1 LSLDNVNNVHWT
13 ARGFLV
19 FSLVTAIVSV
29 YYASKQYR
37 ILGRCLTPED
47 IQTWITTGRG
57 GDRGKFP
64 RAASVLTISAPGALL
79 NASVH
84 GFLIGF
90 GIYLGFL
97 WTRDLDDS
105 IISID
110 KKAVFLTYIIT
121 LAVSYTLYAISS
133 IVAGEQAGPTNV
145 YAGVFDG

>member
-1 LSLDNVNNVHWT
+1 M
-13 ARGFLV
+13 
-19 FSLVTAIVSV
+19 
-29 YYASKQYR
+29 
-37 ILGRCLTPED
+37 
-47 IQTWITTGRG
+47 WITTGENG
-57 GDRGKFP
+57 NPGALP

-133 IVAGEQAGPTNV
+133 IMAGEQAGPTSQHLRGFN
-145 YAGVFDG
+145 G